1 MNAVI
6 YARYSS
12 DNQREESIEG
22 QLRECKEYADQ
33 NGITVVRT
41 YIDRA
46 LSAKTDSRPQF
57 QQMIHDSATHTFEAV
72 LVWKL
77 DRFSRNRY
85 DSAHYKRILKNNWV
99 HVVSV
104 TEPISNTPEGIM
116 LESLLEGMAEYYSAE
131 LAEKVSRGHKENA
144 LKAKFNGGPVPLG
157 YRIDSEHHYQIDPA
171 TAPVVQEA
179 FQRYAAGESIRSII
193 ESLNARGI
201 RNSRGNPFTKNSFQT
216 LLKNRRYLGE
226 YRYKDTVI
234 PNAIPAIIDPACF
247 DAVQRRCEI
256 HRQAP
261 AHNKADVRY
270 LLTTK
275 LFCGKC
281 GTMMAG
287 ESGRSHTGTVHCYYK
302 CGTRKRSGKEA
313 CSLKPVRKEPLEQF
327 VVQTALEKV
336 LNDRVID
343 LLADKLLEYQSKEN
357 TRLPVLQAELKEV
370 KRRIDNLVA
379 AIEQGILT
387 PATKARMEELEQQ
400 REALETGILQEQIEK
415 PPITREQI
423 LFWFDQFRHGDP
435 ADIAFQEKVIDCFVN
450 SIYLFDDRIVV
461 NFNYQESGRKVSL
474 EEVLS
479 SFLDGNGAPKKALR
493 KRKAFFIM
501 IAALCECFRF
511 AADFNPSQ
519 RLFLFCRGVGEK
531 FIHPPGDA
539 TTAANGS
546 GGSFLLP
553 CTAAICYTKEKTE
566 GEALRMTRIAIVED
580 EAAVREQLAG
590 YVQRYTR
597 QYGTQFEVTMFTD
610 GVEILE
616 DYRPAYDIIFLDVEM
631 LHLDGMETARRI
643 RELDSDVLLIFI
655 TNMAQYAIKGYAV
668 GALDYVLKPVPYF
681 AFSQQLQK
689 AVNQLA
695 KRTRHYLAVSVDGGM
710 RRLDAATIY
719 YIESEGHRVHFYT
732 EDGDFSAPGALK
744 ALEEK
749 LTGRLFARCNSGYL
763 VNLAQV
769 SGVQQN
775 TVQVGPHELQISR
788 PKRRVFLAALADYI
802 GGEGA

>member
-85 DSAHYKRILKNNWV
+85 DSAHYKRILKNNRV

-157 YRIDSEHHYQIDPA
+157 YRIDSEHHYQIDPT

-179 FQRYAAGESIRSII
+179 FHRYAAGESIRSII

-234 PNAIPAIIDPACF
+234 PDAIPAIIDPDCF

-261 AHNKADVRY
+261 AHNKADVHY

-302 CGTRKRSGKEA
+302 CGTRKRSGKEV

-400 REALETGILQEQIEK
+400 REALETSILQEQIEK

-461 NFNYQESGRKVSL
+461 NFNYQEGGRPVSL

-479 SFLDGNGAPKKALR
+479 SFLDGNGAPKKNRNECCGFFVAPFPPGRTHTSR
-493 KRKAFFIM
+493 KRSCSSRGDWSLNSVRRTEFLTRPLMVHQSTRCKKLQRVFYCNLSKKVQSGAPSGDENSSGPPPVRRAKTPQWGVFRARESPRWCTRKSRNECCGFFV
-501 IAALCECFRF
+501 APF
-511 AADFNPSQ
+511 PS
-519 RLFLFCRGVGEK
+519 G
-531 FIHPPGDA
+531 
-539 TTAANGS
+539 
-546 GGSFLLP
+546 
-553 CTAAICYTKEKTE
+553 
-566 GEALRMTRIAIVED
+566 
-580 EAAVREQLAG
+580 
-590 YVQRYTR
+590 
-597 QYGTQFEVTMFTD
+597 
-610 GVEILE
+610 
-616 DYRPAYDIIFLDVEM
+616 
-631 LHLDGMETARRI
+631 
-643 RELDSDVLLIFI
+643 
-655 TNMAQYAIKGYAV
+655 
-668 GALDYVLKPVPYF
+668 
-681 AFSQQLQK
+681 
-689 AVNQLA
+689 
-695 KRTRHYLAVSVDGGM
+695 RTRTSRKRSCSSRGDWSLKM
-710 RRLDAATIY
+710 AA
-719 YIESEGHRVHFYT
+719 G
-732 EDGDFSAPGALK
+732 L
-744 ALEEK
+744 
-749 LTGRLFARCNSGYL
+749 
-763 VNLAQV
+763 
-769 SGVQQN
+769 
-775 TVQVGPHELQISR
+775 
-788 PKRRVFLAALADYI
+788 
-802 GGEGA
+802 